1 MKLTLNIAAALILI
15 LSIYAE
21 PSKISNNTSK
31 VAILE
36 FDTEVIDYGKV
47 EQHSDGNRV
56 FTFTNKGDAPLII
69 ADVKTSCGCT
79 VPSYTKTPILPG
91 ETGSLNIKYDT
102 RKLGAFS
109 KRITVISNADGG
121 QKFLKIKGNIIAPK

>member
-47 EQHSDGNRV
+47 EQHSDGNRI
-56 FTFTNKGDAPLII
+56 FKFTNKGDAPLII